1 MSEETTEPGET
12 GQPGTTEQSGET
24 GQPGTT
30 DQPGETADQDVWDVV
45 VIGGGAVGENLAQ
58 RLVKRGLRAI
68 LVESELLGGECSYWA
83 CMPSKALLRS
93 GEALRAAR
101 AVPGAAEAVT
111 GQLDV
116 PAVLERRDG
125 FTSHWD
131 DSSQM
136 EWAENAGITVLRGS
150 ARLDGTKR
158 VVVQPTEDS
167 PPRVLEARHA
177 VGVCVGSRAAMPP
190 IPGLREARPW
200 TSREATSAKEAPK
213 RLAILGGGVVG
224 CEMAQAWSDLG
235 SHVTLLEMADRLLP
249 GFEAFA
255 GEHVAEALRAAG
267 VEVRTS
273 TTVRSVSRD
282 DDGPVVLSTDGDDVS
297 ADAFLVATGR
307 EPNTATLGLE
317 TVGLEPGTWLDVD
330 DSCRVTAVEGG
341 WLYAAGD
348 VNHRALFT
356 HMGKYQARACG
367 DAIAARAR
375 GEHAAP
381 VAWSPYAATA
391 DHGAVPSVVFTDPQV
406 ATVGLTE
413 EQARDAGVVV
423 QAVEYDV
430 GNVAGAALRADGYTG
445 RVKIVVDQE
454 RLVIVGFT
462 AVGPEIGELLHA
474 ATVAVVGEVPLPR
487 LWHAVPAYPTVS
499 ELWLRLLETYGM

>member
-1 MSEETTEPGET
+1 MPEGGSQAAMSEETTEPGET

-136 EWAENAGITVLRGS
+136 EWAENASITVLRGS

-307 EPNTATLGLE
+307 ETNTAT
-317 TVGLEPGTWLDVD
+317 P
-330 DSCRVTAVEGG
+330 
-341 WLYAAGD
+341 
-348 VNHRALFT
+348 
-356 HMGKYQARACG
+356 
-367 DAIAARAR
+367 
-375 GEHAAP
+375 
-381 VAWSPYAATA
+381 
-391 DHGAVPSVVFTDPQV
+391 
-406 ATVGLTE
+406 
-413 EQARDAGVVV
+413 
-423 QAVEYDV
+423 
-430 GNVAGAALRADGYTG
+430 
-445 RVKIVVDQE
+445 
-454 RLVIVGFT
+454 
-462 AVGPEIGELLHA
+462 
-474 ATVAVVGEVPLPR
+474 
-487 LWHAVPAYPTVS
+487 
-499 ELWLRLLETYGM
+499 

>member
-1 MSEETTEPGET
+1 MSEETTGPGET
-12 GQPGTTEQSGET
+12 GQPGDGAAHDET
-24 GQPGTT
+24 GRPNSY
-30 DQPGETADQDVWDVV
+30 DVI

-58 RLVKRGLRAI
+58 RVVMRGLSAI
-68 LVESELLGGECSYWA
+68 LVEAELFGGECSYWA

-101 AVPGAAEAVT
+101 SVPGAAEAVT

-116 PAVLERRDG
+116 PAVLSRRDK
-125 FTSHWD
+125 FTSHWHD
-131 DSSQM
+131 ASQV
-136 EWAENAGITVLRGS
+136 EWAENAGITVLRGT

-158 VVVQPTEDS
+158 VVVQPANDS

-190 IPGLREARPW
+190 IPGLHEAGPW
-200 TSREATSAKEAPK
+200 TSREATSAREAPK

-224 CEMAQAWSDLG
+224 CELAQAWSDLG

-249 GFEAFA
+249 MLESFA
-255 GEHVAEALRAAG
+255 GEHVARGLRDAG

-282 DDGPVVLSTDGDDVS
+282 NDGPVVLTTDGDDVS
-297 ADAFLVATGR
+297 ADAVLVATGR
-307 EPNTATLGLE
+307 APHTDALGLE

-330 DSCRVTAVEGG
+330 DSCRVTGVEGG

-375 GEHAAP
+375 GEHAQP

-413 EQARDAGVVV
+413 DQARDAGMVV

-430 GNVAGAALRADGYTG
+430 SNVAGAALHADGYTG
-445 RVKIVVDQE
+445 HAKIVVDQE

-474 ATVAVVGEVPLPR
+474 ATVAVVGEVPLHR
-487 LWHAVPAYPTVS
+487 LWHAVPAYPTVN